1 MNTVEA
7 LNVLGKALCGDS
19 FEVKPG
25 LTDAETI
32 LEIAKNYSGGGSG
45 SSKIH
50 VTATHGTNKI
60 AKDLT
65 EDDLLN
71 MVINF
76 PDGVYPVCS
85 VMYAYTQEQ
94 DSVRIPD
101 LFNIMVTGPWM
112 GITYKPS
119 TGDLIV
125 AGD

>member
-45 SSKIH
+45 SSKTY
-50 VTATHGTNKI
+50 VTATYGTNKI

-71 MVINF
+71 MIINL
-76 PDGVYPVCS
+76 PNGIYPVCS
-85 VMYAYTQEQ
+85 IGYRFN
-94 DSVRIPD
+94 DDVRIPD
-101 LFNIMVTGPWM
+101 LFGIMVAGPWT

-125 AGD
+125 PGD